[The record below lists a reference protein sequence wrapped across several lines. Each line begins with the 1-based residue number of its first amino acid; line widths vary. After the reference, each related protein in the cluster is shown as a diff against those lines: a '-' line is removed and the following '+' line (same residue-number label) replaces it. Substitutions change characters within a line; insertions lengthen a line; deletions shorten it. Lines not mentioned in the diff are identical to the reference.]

1 MADFLVSRTLP
12 SGDVPVEK
20 QRRSRA
26 SLSERERGS
35 HRRIGIAISILV
47 YLGLALYA
55 YWPASL
61 LSTSQMVGGGVGDG
75 AGQAAAL
82 AWLPFAISHH
92 LNPFVTDYV
101 NYPLGVNL
109 ATNAIAPVIGLLAW
123 PVTATLGPIAAF
135 TFAFT
140 AGLFLSAT
148 AMFVVLL
155 RFTQSVYPA
164 FLGGLLYGFSDYTIS
179 EGLGHLAIFF
189 VPLPP
194 IIVYLVLELV
204 GFQEKS
210 ARRTGMLLGIVLALQ
225 ANISIEILADLALVV
240 ILMAAVVAVR
250 YRGFSGGSRQTR
262 CNWRR
267 VGGWDFRCCCRVSD
281 LGPDCGAAASDGAAA
296 TACPSGSLSLRSPR
310 SNRSRGQQVLTP
322 TRLSALGS
330 SWISNDVSEYGFYIG
345 APLLVTVGVFA
356 IIYRRNPL
364 IRLALLGA
372 VVSFV
377 LSLGTRL
384 TIAGHVYNIPL
395 PFAAFAHL
403 PLVADEVPGRYSLFM
418 QLFVAMLATIG
429 FDETWARLRQRG
441 VKAQHLRGRFQ
452 TSKLLVPAVAM
463 WVGAILVPLV
473 PGFPY
478 VQSPTMIPRYFT
490 DSNVRAIPKGS
501 VLLAYPYPQ
510 PPGDNQAQMWQ
521 AVTGYRFKIVGG
533 YGIFRWPGGEG
544 SPYAPVLDPAVVEA
558 LFNEALTNI
567 AQLPGVEFGTARE
580 DGFADVRCDPD
591 LPEALSGRD
600 DRCGS
605 DWRESVAC
613 AQVPY
618 SGPWSTDVPGRHV
631 DLVSSAT
638 VALSDKPLA
647 GLTIRRA
654 ASRLPTSW
662 NRSWP
667 DPR

>member
-1 MADFLVSRTLP
+1 M
-12 SGDVPVEK
+12 
-20 QRRSRA
+20 
-26 SLSERERGS
+26 
-35 HRRIGIAISILV
+35 V

-82 AWLPFAISHH
+82 AWLPFAIFHH

-109 ATNAIAPVIGLLAW
+109 ATNTIAPVIGLLAW

-250 YRGFSGGSRQTR
+250 YRALVVVHVKRAAIGVA
-262 CNWRR
+262 WA
-267 VGGWDFRCCCRVSD
+267 VGIFAVVAGYPIWVQIAGPLHLTGPPQPLVLLDLFHSD
-281 LGPDCGAAASDGAAA
+281 LLGPIVPA
-296 TACPSGSLSLRSPR
+296 
-310 SNRSRGQQVLTP
+310 GQQVLTP

-567 AQLPGVEFGTARE
+567 AQLPGVGSVPPVKMDSQTFAAIRTFLRRYQVETIAVDPIGANPSLVRRYLTAVLGAPMSQGGMWIWYR
-580 DGFADVRCDPD
+580 VPQ
-591 LPEALSGRD
+591 LLSR
-600 DRCGS
+600 
-605 DWRESVAC
+605 
-613 AQVPY
+613 
-618 SGPWSTDVPGRHV
+618 T
-631 DLVSSAT
+631 
-638 VALSDKPLA
+638 
-647 GLTIRRA
+647 
-654 ASRLPTSW
+654 SRSLG
-662 NRSWP
+662 
-667 DPR
+667 